1 MLIKEGSV
9 FCIAL
14 NEKAY
19 LFPCLS
25 WLDKPYLLPS
35 CHHSCSTLK
44 QASVSGFPGCS
55 RCCSTVSVARGL
67 PLRETIDRWTLLVET
82 SPYPWEEWNISRRG
96 GNKRELLAWLGSLLI
111 LRIEP
116 QRPLDGRSFILC
128 WLPHRMNLLPSWHP
142 QDQQRGVCR
151 TRATSLTGI
160 LYEHHQALPVKS
172 KTSNWLFSLYE
183 KVE

>member
-1 MLIKEGSV
+1 MRSGRGIIPGTGHPQFQLLLPIPLAPVLDRRSGIRTDATTNSKACSSKNLTSKMTYSIVIAVTRTAVLIKEGSV

-67 PLRETIDRWTLLVET
+67 PLRETIDR
-82 SPYPWEEWNISRRG
+82 
-96 GNKRELLAWLGSLLI
+96 
-111 LRIEP
+111 
-116 QRPLDGRSFILC
+116 
-128 WLPHRMNLLPSWHP
+128 
-142 QDQQRGVCR
+142 
-151 TRATSLTGI
+151 
-160 LYEHHQALPVKS
+160 
-172 KTSNWLFSLYE
+172 
-183 KVE
+183 